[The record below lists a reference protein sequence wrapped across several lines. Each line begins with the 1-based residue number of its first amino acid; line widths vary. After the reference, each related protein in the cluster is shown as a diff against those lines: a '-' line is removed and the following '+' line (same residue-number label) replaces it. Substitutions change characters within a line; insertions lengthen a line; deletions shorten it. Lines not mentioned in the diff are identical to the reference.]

1 MIVPFLDLSAA
12 YKELQP
18 ELDAA
23 ILKVANSG
31 VFVLGEEVS
40 LFEAEWAKFCGAR
53 FSVGVG
59 NGLDALELALRS
71 VGVGP
76 GDEVLVP
83 AHTFIATWLA
93 VVRCGAVPVSVDISP
108 HTYNLDTQ
116 LCRDA
121 ITDRTRA
128 IVAVHLYG
136 QPADLSE
143 ILALAQEYGLRV
155 VEDAAQAHGATYD
168 GARIGSHSDA
178 TAWSFYPGKNLGA
191 LGDAGAV
198 TTNNPEIAEKISFL
212 RNYGSTKKYVHQYLG
227 VNSRLDPIHAATL
240 RVKLRFLDTWNK
252 RRADLADFYRDA
264 LRPLLSEPSDL
275 EPSSFRSELK
285 RPRLLGLPA
294 LAANR
299 TSSWHLFVIR
309 VEHRDRAQK
318 ALLKKFGIQTLVHYP
333 IMPAQQG
340 AFADLPTTTAT
351 AAWVASQQVL
361 SLPMG
366 PHTTRAQAD
375 AVVEAAQKIFK

>member
-1 MIVPFLDLSAA
+1 MSVPFLDLSAA
-12 YKELQP
+12 YAELKP

-40 LFEAEWAKFCGAR
+40 SFESEWAAFCGAR

-71 VGVGP
+71 VGVRP

-93 VVRCGAVPVSVDISP
+93 VVRCGAVPVSVDINP
-108 HTYNLDTQ
+108 NTYNLDTQ

-178 TAWSFYPGKNLGA
+178 IAWSFYPGKNLGA

-198 TTNNPEIAEKISFL
+198 TTNNPEIAEKIAVL
-212 RNYGSTKKYVHQYLG
+212 RNYGSTKKYVHKYLG

-240 RVKLRFLDTWNK
+240 RVKLRSLEAWNK
-252 RRADLADFYRDA
+252 RRADLADLYSDELKGLVVEASA
-264 LRPLLSEPSDL
+264 LRPGSDPSCTRPMLLS
-275 EPSSFRSELK
+275 
-285 RPRLLGLPA
+285 LPA
-294 LAANR
+294 VEGSR
-299 TSSWHLFVIR
+299 KSSWHLFVIR
-309 VEHRDRAQK
+309 LLNRDFAQQALSERFGVE
-318 ALLKKFGIQTLVHYP
+318 TLIHYP
-333 IMPAQQG
+333 IIPARQG
-340 AFADLPTTTAT
+340 AFAERPERNAP
-351 AAWVASQQVL
+351 VALMASGQVL
-361 SLPMG
+361 SLPIG
-366 PHTTRAQAD
+366 PHVTREHAD
-375 AVVEAAQKIFK
+375 RVIEAIHALVAA